1 MTSKEITIDRGRV
14 LIPMQTVID
23 YKFKQPFKAL
33 CPAATWSGPKLG
45 QWQLFA
51 TPDNVTLVNTLFGTH
66 LSLAKPD
73 ESIDVTEVSVKY
85 GHLFKTKPR
94 NHQLQALAKC
104 GLREYFGY
112 YMEPGLGKTKT
123 VIDEAVILEAEHGLS
138 TVGVLCPKSVISTWI
153 EQLREHGRFDDWTVM
168 VWNSDRRAT
177 ERLSEGTGL
186 RWLIMNYDAIAT
198 GLQTKKK
205 YGGRVVTGDPT
216 DSFGYR
222 TMATFL
228 TVGGKSML
236 ALDESTAIVKEYSIR
251 TQQCAS
257 LRRYAEFRRIL
268 TGTPMGHSALDIYP
282 QLKFLDPSLVGFRNW
297 WSFQDEYAV
306 MGGYQGKQVVGVRK
320 RDELKRMLK
329 DSGFRCRTVDVINLP
344 EPIEQTCDVFLS
356 AANLKRYQKALEDN
370 FVTLPTGEVKLHS
383 GLVQMTKM
391 QQFCDGTILDKTGT
405 PAFIGTEK
413 LDRLL
418 EVVSEIGDNQF
429 LVWCQFRAEM
439 EAIADALRKQ
449 GIVTAQYHGDVK
461 QKDRGAMVSSFEEG
475 QIQALVLQNDAGHL
489 GITLNAATYSILFS
503 YHPRAMVYEQLR
515 RRNWRDGQEKTVVY
529 VHLRCPGLM
538 DEYILESVRKNI
550 DFNESIMGSDF
561 ARNLIKG
568 AESHGSGKV

>member
-1 MTSKEITIDRGRV
+1 MTSEVVIERGRI
-14 LIPMQTVID
+14 LIPMQAVLN
-23 YKFKQPFKAL
+23 YNFKQPFKQL
-33 CPAATWSGPKLG
+33 CPAATWSGPKTKL
-45 QWQLFA
+45 WQMFA

-85 GHLFKTKPR
+85 GSLFKTKPR

-112 YMEPGLGKTKT
+112 FMEPGLGKTKT
-123 VIDEAVILEAEHGLS
+123 VIDEAMILEHEQGLS
-138 TVGVLCPKSVISTWI
+138 TIGVLCPKSVISTWVR
-153 EQLREHGRFDDWTVM
+153 ELRLHGHFDDWRVM
-168 VWNSDRRAT
+168 VWNGDKRTT
-177 ERLSEGTGL
+177 ETLSEGPGL
-186 RWLIMNYDAIAT
+186 RWMVMNYDAIT
-198 GLQTKKK
+198 VGLQTQKK

-236 ALDESTAIVKEYSIR
+236 VLDESTAIAKAYSIR
-251 TQQCAS
+251 TQQCSS
-257 LRRYAEFRRIL
+257 LARYAEFRRIL
-268 TGTPMGHSALDIYP
+268 TGSPMAHKALDIYP
-282 QLKFLDPSLVGFRNW
+282 QLKFLDASLVGFRNW

-320 RDELKRMLK
+320 RDELKGMLK

-344 EPIEQTCDVFLS
+344 APIEQTYDVYLS
-356 AANLKRYQKALEDN
+356 AANLKRYKKALEDS
-370 FVTLPTGEVKLHS
+370 FITLPTGEVKLHS
-383 GLVQMTKM
+383 GLVQMVKM

-405 PAFIGTEK
+405 PTFIGTEK
-413 LDRLL
+413 VDRLL
-418 EVVSEIGDNQF
+418 EVVAEIGDNQF

-439 EAIADALRKQ
+439 VAIATALQEQ

-461 QKDRGAMVSSFEEG
+461 QNDRGTMVDAFEEG
-475 QIQALVLQNDAGHL
+475 LTQALILQNDAGHL

-529 VHLRCPGLM
+529 VHLKCPGLM
-538 DEYILESVRKNI
+538 DEYILGSVKKNI

-561 ARNLIKG
+561 AKNLIAG
-568 AESHGSGKV
+568 VENHGSR